1 MTSKTIGLLS
11 ATALLFAAP
20 FTAAAEESD
29 SLADAIKSGKAGV
42 SVRARYENVDQDGVS
57 ETADALTARVRLNFK
72 TGSWRGLSAFAEYDH
87 VFHVLDD
94 FNSGGGTSSNRGQYP
109 VVADPEGSDLNQLY
123 VDYAASDSTKLRVG
137 RQKILLDNHRYV
149 GHVGWRQNEQTYDG
163 LSVMST
169 AISNTTLQY
178 TYVANVR
185 RIFGERSLGGS
196 DKANHHL
203 LNAKIKL
210 NDSWSVTPYYY
221 LLDYNF
227 GDIVTPLPD
236 DPTAQEIATR
246 SNDLRRARN
255 STGTFGVRLAG
266 SVNAGEGK
274 IALVGE
280 FATQSDAGDNPVSYD
295 ADYMHASALWSLD
308 SGLGIG
314 LAFES
319 LGSDGGLLSF
329 QTPLATLH
337 AFQGWADKFLT
348 TPPAGIEDLYATV
361 KFKAGKWNLTGV
373 YHDFTSETGSIDYGT
388 EFDVSAGTN
397 LGENYGLLFK
407 AAFFSGDTMSDT
419 NKFWIMLTA
428 SY

>member
-1 MTSKTIGLLS
+1 MNGKTIGLLS

-20 FTAAAEESD
+20 FAAAEDSD
-29 SLADAIKSGKAGV
+29 TLADAVKSGKAGV
-42 SVRARYENVDQDGVS
+42 SVRARYENVDQDGIS
-57 ETADALTARVRLNFK
+57 ESADALTARVRLNFK

-123 VDYAASDSTKLRVG
+123 VDYAASDSTKFRVG

-169 AISNTTLQY
+169 AISNTALHY
-178 TYVANVR
+178 TYVADVR
-185 RIFGERSLGGS
+185 RIFGERSSSGS
-196 DKANHHL
+196 DKSNHHL
-203 LNAKIKL
+203 LNAKITL
-210 NDSWSVTPYYY
+210 NESWSVIPYYY
-221 LLDYNF
+221 LLDYEF
-227 GDIVTPLPD
+227 GDITVPEPD
-236 DPTAQEIATR
+236 P
-246 SNDLRRARN
+246 NDLRRARN
-255 STGTFGVRLAG
+255 STGTFGARLTG
-266 SVNAGEGK
+266 SVSAGEGK

-295 ADYMHASALWSLD
+295 ADYLHASALWSMD

-348 TPPAGIEDLYATV
+348 TPPAGIEDFYATI
-361 KFKAGKWNLTGV
+361 KFKAGNWDLTGV
-373 YHDFTSETGSIDYGT
+373 YHDFSSETGSIDYGT
-388 EFDVSAGTN
+388 ELDVSAGTK
-397 LGENYGLLFK
+397 LGENYGLLLK
-407 AAFFSGDTMSDT
+407 AAFFSADTLPYTDT